1 LAAAP
6 EAAAPEDEDEV
17 KGGWCYSLLEFF
29 LYCSFSLLLETI
41 KMAAGDFDSGSFFFF
56 PLFSQLPFVRL
67 CFLSSSSFFCLFVYL
82 PCVTALSLEK
92 PLLSVFVRGLLF
104 SSPVPFQSL

>member
-1 LAAAP
+1 
-6 EAAAPEDEDEV
+6 
-17 KGGWCYSLLEFF
+17 
-29 LYCSFSLLLETI
+29 
-41 KMAAGDFDSGSFFFF
+41 MAAGDFDSGSFFFF

-92 PLLSVFVRGLLF
+92 PLLSVFVRGLF
-104 SSPVPFQSL
+104 SPVQCPFSPCDEEKCTVLASPFEIGSPFLLYLWLAFYWFLTLFFWVQF